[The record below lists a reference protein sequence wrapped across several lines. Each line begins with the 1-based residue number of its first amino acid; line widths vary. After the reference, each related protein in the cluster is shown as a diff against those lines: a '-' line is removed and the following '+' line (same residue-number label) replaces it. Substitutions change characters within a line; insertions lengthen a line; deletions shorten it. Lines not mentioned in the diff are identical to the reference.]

1 MRAVGTFF
9 DGRVFDS
16 AKPHEVRQQIEP
28 GNAADETESELLS
41 VRTSVGRSL
50 LFAPRVF
57 PRTFTPNGD
66 AINEVLNISYTLLR
80 VTAPVPVS
88 VAIYD
93 LSGALIK
100 QVYAGDDPIGEY
112 TRSWDGTDGSNRR
125 VVPGI
130 YLYRLAVDLHTETEV
145 SSGII
150 SVVY

>member
-1 MRAVGTFF
+1 M
-9 DGRVFDS
+9 FDS

-28 GNAADETESELLS
+28 GNAADEAESELLS
-41 VRTSVGRSL
+41 VKTSVGRSL

-57 PRTFTPNGD
+57 PRIFTPNGD

-100 QVYAGDDPIGEY
+100 QVYAGDDSVGE
-112 TRSWDGTDGSNRR
+112 
-125 VVPGI
+125 
-130 YLYRLAVDLHTETEV
+130 
-145 SSGII
+145 
-150 SVVY
+150 